1 MWVRRTLIATV
12 VALAVPVTV
21 AVATHIAGAPRNDDY
36 LQSLRLNSP
45 GERLERRDTLKDVQD
60 TTNASVQSDV
70 FNPPESGGPA
80 EVTTCDGASYGK
92 TIWYD
97 FYPDVPGV
105 VRVRAN
111 GYDAVISVIPFK
123 RDTGI
128 PSFGSRACV
137 NESGSTQEE
146 MLTRVRKGRA
156 YTIQLGGVGG
166 AGGDLEFLFDFLA
179 DTDSDGVLDDA
190 DNCPRLDGGDR
201 PSGCPKRLRPEVLL
215 RAQPT
220 ANGVQVLGL
229 TVDAS
234 RGSRVEVACTRGCR
248 TEVKRART
256 AADLKFRRIRGRKL
270 SAGSKIEIRVTQ
282 RRAIGA
288 YIAYR
293 ITDGNFTKIER
304 CLRPGSKRPRRR
316 CR

>member
-1 MWVRRTLIATV
+1 MKRTLIVTAIALGVPAT
-12 VALAVPVTV
+12 A
-21 AVATHIAGAPRNDDY
+21 AVATHVAGAPPNDDY

-45 GERLERRDTLKDVQD
+45 GDRLERKSTLKDTQD
-60 TTNASVQSDV
+60 TSKASVQTDV

-80 EVTTCDGASYGK
+80 EPTTCDGASYGR

-123 RDTGI
+123 RATGV
-128 PSFGSRACV
+128 PNFGNRACV
-137 NESGSTQEE
+137 NESSSTQEE
-146 MLTRVRKGRA
+146 MLTRVQAGRS
-156 YTIQLGGVGG
+156 YTIQLGGVGNV
-166 AGGDLEFLFDFLA
+166 GGNLEFLFDFLA
-179 DTDSDGVLDDA
+179 DTDNDGVLDDA

-201 PSGCPKRLRPEVLL
+201 PSGCPKRLRPEVVL
-215 RAQPT
+215 RAQPI
-220 ANGVQVLGL
+220 NGGIRVLAL
-229 TVDAS
+229 SVDAS
-234 RGSRVEVACTRGCR
+234 RGSRVEVSCTRGCR
-248 TEVKRART
+248 TEVKRAGRS
-256 AADLKFRRIRGRKL
+256 DLKFRRIRGKNLR
-270 SAGSKIEIRVTQ
+270 AGSKIEIRVTQ

>member
-1 MWVRRTLIATV
+1 MWMRRALIVTA
-12 VALAVPVTV
+12 VALGVPVTV
-21 AVATHIAGAPRNDDY
+21 ALATHVEGAPPNDDY

-45 GERLERRDTLKDVQD
+45 GQRLERKSTLKDEQD
-60 TTNASVQSDV
+60 TSKASVQSDV

-80 EVTTCDGASYGK
+80 EVTTCDGASYGN
-92 TIWYD
+92 TVWYD

-105 VRVRAN
+105 VRVKAN

-123 RDTGI
+123 RDTGK
-128 PSFGSRACV
+128 PQFDRRACI
-137 NESGSTQEE
+137 NESSSTQEE

-166 AGGDLEFLFDFLA
+166 ASGKLEFLFDFLA
-179 DTDSDGVLDDA
+179 DTDNDGVLDDA
-190 DNCPRLDGGDR
+190 DNCPHLDGGDR
-201 PSGCPKRLRPEVLL
+201 PSGCPKRLRPETVL
-215 RAQPT
+215 RAQPI
-220 ANGVQVLGL
+220 AGGIQVLGL
-229 TVDAS
+229 SVIAS
-234 RGSRVEVACTRGCR
+234 RGSRVAVSCTRGCR
-248 TEVKRART
+248 TEVRRAHSEIRF
-256 AADLKFRRIRGRKL
+256 KRIRGRKL

-293 ITDGNFTKIER
+293 ITSGNFSKVER
-304 CLRPGSKRPRRR
+304 CLKPGSKRPRRR

>member
-1 MWVRRTLIATV
+1 MWIRRTLIATV
-12 VALAVPVTV
+12 LVLGVPATV
-21 AVATHIAGAPRNDDY
+21 AVATHVPGAPPNDDY

-45 GERLERRDTLKDVQD
+45 GQRLERQATLKDVQD
-60 TTNASVQSDV
+60 TTNASVQSDI

-92 TIWYD
+92 TVWYD

-111 GYDAVISVIPFK
+111 GLDTVISVIPFK
-123 RDTGI
+123 RDTGV

-156 YTIQLGGVGG
+156 YTIQLGGVNDTGG
-166 AGGDLEFLFDFLA
+166 NLEFLFDFLA
-179 DTDSDGVLDDA
+179 DTDNDGVLDDA
-190 DNCPRLDGGDR
+190 DNCPRLAAPDR
-201 PSGCPKRLRPEVLL
+201 PSGCPKRLRPEVLM

-220 ANGVQVLGL
+220 ANGIQVLGL
-229 TVDAS
+229 TVDAP

-248 TEVKRART
+248 TEVKRARR
-256 AADLKFRRIRGRKL
+256 ADLKFRRIRGRKL

-288 YIAYR
+288 YVAYR
-293 ITDGNFTKIER
+293 IVDGTFVKIER
-304 CLRPGSKRPRRR
+304 CLTPGSRKPRRR